1 MGAVVKISIV
11 GAGVDADGAGVGA
24 GVGPNVGPGVSS
36 GVGPGIGLGVGAG
49 VDAGVGAGVGAGVS
63 LGICAGVG
71 AGFGDYEV
79 PVIIIHKRKVFSPL
93 DLFLKNLLRPPW
105 FAEIIKYHDWL

>member
-1 MGAVVKISIV
+1 MGPVVKISIV
-11 GAGVDADGAGVGA
+11 GAGVDADGAGD
-24 GVGPNVGPGVSS
+24 GPSVGPGVSS
-36 GVGPGIGLGVGAG
+36 GVGL
-49 VDAGVGAGVGAGVS
+49 GVGAGVS
-63 LGICAGVG
+63 LGIYAGVG

-79 PVIIIHKRKVFSPL
+79 PVIIIQKRKVFSPL